1 MKKIDEILH
10 LVGSMQRFS
19 APDDRLTNIIAEI
32 SGDELSYEE
41 LDMVFAAADSKA
53 NYRNFEAL
61 LKSKR

>member
-1 MKKIDEILH
+1 MKRIDEILRI
-10 LVGSMQRFS
+10 VGNMQQFS
-19 APDDRLTNIIAEI
+19 APDDRLTDIIAK
-32 SGDELSYEE
+32 SSNDEMSYEE